1 MIYDSKLKR
10 MKNVWQQFVG
20 SHKTIIELWSGVL
33 SFCKWCKMIQFYR
46 NILTYSVV
54 KDHQWLVLTMG
65 IKVGK
70 LIDILIHS
78 NEQQCFGNQHISSTS
93 TCLLSVYST
102 SLLHEIEAPA
112 GIWVD
117 AKPWLNESP
126 SLTDKW
132 YIKLSVS
139 RGEKPGM
146 SVTCYSRNS
155 TCQSAIGRAKQDLK
169 C

>member
-1 MIYDSKLKR
+1 M
-10 MKNVWQQFVG
+10 VFCP
-20 SHKTIIELWSGVL
+20 
-33 SFCKWCKMIQFYR
+33 FACKWCKMIQCSR
-46 NILTYSVV
+46 NIITPFIWKRSRLTSCVNNVYQS
-54 KDHQWLVLTMG
+54 W
-65 IKVGK
+65 
-70 LIDILIHS
+70 DINRQTSLMNS
-78 NEQQCFGNQHISSTS
+78 DEQQCFRNQHIATTS
-93 TCLLSVYST
+93 ARLLSVYST
-102 SLLHEIEAPA
+102 SLLHEIEAPV

-117 AKPWLNESP
+117 AKPWLNEST

-139 RGEKPGM
+139 SGEKPGM